1 LTPRD
6 SIPHCR
12 ASAQAPLQRGKVARG
27 CGNVSVGLLA
37 RARLLHYHQ
46 AKRVPHRGFCV
57 REGRMSGTKRFAFLV
72 ALGVVMLSASATFSA
87 LAQDAYPTRT
97 VRLVVPF
104 PAGSATDVLS
114 RLLADQL
121 TRKWGRTVI
130 SENVAGA
137 SGNIGALDVWRSA
150 PDGHTMM
157 LAPPGPIA
165 TNRFLFKDMNY
176 DATKWVPISLLTT
189 VPYVVTVRS
198 SFKGGLK
205 ELIEQARSGKI
216 TAALPGPGGLAH
228 LSAAHL
234 QAIAGVKM
242 VYVPYKGLGTA
253 MNDIVAGHVDVMF
266 DTLTTSLPLHQQGRV
281 RIIAVASLKR
291 SPVLPDV
298 PTVAESY
305 PGYRST
311 TWFGL
316 VAPPATPPALADRIS
331 KDVGAVINSPQVT
344 ERLNT
349 MRMEPVGSSREEAA
363 TFFAEE
369 ARYWGQIIKDAKISV
384 Q

>member
-1 LTPRD
+1 MTGL
-6 SIPHCR
+6 CR
-12 ASAQAPLQRGKVARG
+12 IA
-27 CGNVSVGLLA
+27 LLA
-37 RARLLHYHQ
+37 TLGAVLPG
-46 AKRVPHRGFCV
+46 A
-57 REGRMSGTKRFAFLV
+57 V
-72 ALGVVMLSASATFSA
+72 AH
-87 LAQDAYPTRT
+87 AQDTYPTRT
-97 VRLVVPF
+97 VRFVVPF

-121 TRKWGRTVI
+121 TRKWGRPVI

-150 PDGHTMM
+150 PDGHTLM

-165 TNRFLFKDMNY
+165 TNRFLFKEMNY
-176 DATKWVPISLLTT
+176 DPTKWVPVSWLTS

-198 SFKGGLK
+198 SFKGDLK
-205 ELIEQARSGKI
+205 ELIAQAKAGKI
-216 TAALPGPGGLAH
+216 TVALPGPGGLAH

-266 DTLTTSLPLHQQGRV
+266 DTLTTSLTLHREGRV
-281 RIIAVASLKR
+281 RIIAVASPKR
-291 SPVLPDV
+291 SPMLPDI
-298 PTVAESY
+298 PTVAESGY

-316 VAPPATPPALADRIS
+316 VAPPGTPLALADRIS
-331 KDVGAVINSPQVT
+331 KDVGEVIKSAPVL
-344 ERLNT
+344 ERLGT
-349 MRMEPVGSSREEAA
+349 MQMEPVGSTRAEAA
-363 TFFAEE
+363 AFFADE
-369 ARYWGQIIKDAKISV
+369 ARHWGQIIKDANIAL

>member
-1 LTPRD
+1 MTG
-6 SIPHCR
+6 SIR
-12 ASAQAPLQRGKVARG
+12 
-27 CGNVSVGLLA
+27 LA
-37 RARLLHYHQ
+37 LITAL
-46 AKRVPHRGFCV
+46 G
-57 REGRMSGTKRFAFLV
+57 AFLG
-72 ALGVVMLSASATFSA
+72 AFLGTFLGA
-87 LAQDAYPTRT
+87 AAAHAQDSYPTRT
-97 VRLVVPF
+97 VRFVVPF

-130 SENVAGA
+130 SENVGGA
-137 SGNIGALDVWRSA
+137 SGNIGALDVFRSA

-157 LAPPGPIA
+157 LSPPGPIA
-165 TNRFLFKDMNY
+165 TNRFLFKEMTY
-176 DATKWVPISLLTT
+176 DATKWVPVSWLTT

-198 SFKGGLK
+198 SFKGDLK
-205 ELIEQARSGKI
+205 ELIAQAKAGKI
-216 TAALPGPGGLAH
+216 TVALPGPGGLAH

-253 MNDIVAGHVDVMF
+253 INDIVAGHVDVMF
-266 DTLTTSLPLHQQGRV
+266 DTLTTSLPLHREGRV
-281 RIIAVASLKR
+281 RIVAIASLKR
-291 SPVLPDV
+291 SPLLPDV
-298 PTVAESY
+298 PTVAESGY

-316 VAPPATPPALADRIS
+316 VAAPGTPLRLADRIS
-331 KDVGAVINSPQVT
+331 KDVGEVIHSPLVV

-349 MRMEPVGSSREEAA
+349 MQMEPVGSTREEAA
-363 TFFAEE
+363 SFFAEE
-369 ARYWGQIIKDAKISV
+369 ARYWGQIIKDANISV

>member
-1 LTPRD
+1 MTGPYRIALF
-6 SIPHCR
+6 
-12 ASAQAPLQRGKVARG
+12 AVLGAVL
-27 CGNVSVGLLA
+27 
-37 RARLLHYHQ
+37 
-46 AKRVPHRGFCV
+46 
-57 REGRMSGTKRFAFLV
+57 SGA
-72 ALGVVMLSASATFSA
+72 AAH
-87 LAQDAYPTRT
+87 AQDTYPTRT
-97 VRLVVPF
+97 VRFVVPF

-121 TRKWGRTVI
+121 TRKWGRAVI

-150 PDGHTMM
+150 PDGHTLM

-165 TNRFLFKDMNY
+165 TNRFLFKEMNY
-176 DATKWVPISLLTT
+176 DATKWVPVSWLTT

-198 SFKGGLK
+198 SFKGDLK
-205 ELIEQARSGKI
+205 ELIAQAKAGKI
-216 TAALPGPGGLAH
+216 TVALPGPGGLAH

-266 DTLTTSLPLHQQGRV
+266 DTLTTSLTLHREGRV
-281 RIIAVASLKR
+281 RIIAVASPKR
-291 SPVLPDV
+291 SSMLPDI
-298 PTVAESY
+298 PTVAESGY

-316 VAPPATPPALADRIS
+316 VAPPGTPLPLADRIS
-331 KDVGAVINSPQVT
+331 KDVGEVLRSAPVV
-344 ERLNT
+344 ERLNA
-349 MRMEPVGSSREEAA
+349 MQMETAGSTRAEAA
-363 TFFAEE
+363 AFFADEG
-369 ARYWGQIIKDAKISV
+369 RYWGQIIKDANIAL